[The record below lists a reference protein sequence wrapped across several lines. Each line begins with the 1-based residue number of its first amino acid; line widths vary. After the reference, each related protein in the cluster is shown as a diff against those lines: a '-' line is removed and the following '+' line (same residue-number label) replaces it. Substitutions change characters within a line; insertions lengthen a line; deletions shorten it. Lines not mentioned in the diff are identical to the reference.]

1 MCTTIITNV
10 TNIDKKVVERAA
22 KKRQKNGAT
31 SPTLFTNH
39 PYTPKRVLTM
49 PGEISVCSLWM
60 HIRSLWMHIRSL
72 WTAVRNLGTESPAR
86 CADVCQN
93 SGLSREMRSIEPSLL
108 VTAWVGFTGLMLPSG
123 SNSMRSMH
131 TSR

>member
-1 MCTTIITNV
+1 MCTTVITNV
-10 TNIDKKVVERAA
+10 ANIDKQVVERAA

-31 SPTLFTNH
+31 SPTLLTNH
-39 PYTPKRVLTM
+39 PYTPKRVFMM
-49 PGEISVCSLWM
+49 PGEIFVC
-60 HIRSLWMHIRSL
+60 SLWMHIRSL
-72 WTAVRNLGTESPAR
+72 WTAVRNLGTKSPAR

>member
-1 MCTTIITNV
+1 MCTTVITNMA
-10 TNIDKKVVERAA
+10 NIDKKVVERAA

-39 PYTPKRVLTM
+39 PYTPKRVFMM

-60 HIRSLWMHIRSL
+60 HIRSLWTHIRSL

-108 VTAWVGFTGLMLPSG
+108 VTAWVGFTGLMLPSS

>member
-60 HIRSLWMHIRSL
+60 HIRSLW
-72 WTAVRNLGTESPAR
+72 TAVRNIGTKSPAR
-86 CADVCQN
+86 CADVV
-93 SGLSREMRSIEPSLL
+93 R
-108 VTAWVGFTGLMLPSG
+108 TVGCPEK
-123 SNSMRSMH
+123 
-131 TSR
+131 